1 MNGLLHRSNGPAII
15 YYFKNGSIEDET
27 WYKSNMLH
35 REGGPALIRYDRNGN
50 IVEEKYYFNDVE
62 IVDEFQIEVLKSLK

>member
-1 MNGLLHRSNGPAII
+1 
-15 YYFKNGSIEDET
+15 
-27 WYKSNMLH
+27 MLH
-35 REGGPALIRYDRNGN
+35 REGGPALIRYDKNGN

>member
-1 MNGLLHRSNGPAII
+1 
-15 YYFKNGSIEDET
+15 
-27 WYKSNMLH
+27 MLH
-35 REGGPALIRYDRNGN
+35 REDGPALIRYDKNGN